1 MMWKKHRKAFTQKDK
16 KKKKKRYI
24 ELLLVA
30 QI

>member
-1 MMWKKHRKAFTQKDK
+1 MMWKKHRKAFTQKDIFS
-16 KKKKKRYI
+16 KKKRYI